1 MEDLLDEEDLE
12 IYEPK
17 ITADQNIEEVK
28 QALNLKQ
35 KYESKTLISK
45 KTLQADRNKAKKGKL
60 QSMVSEAKKIYSKN
74 MFLLQLT
81 MQSDFITNFRLR

>member
-28 QALNLKQ
+28 
-35 KYESKTLISK
+35 
-45 KTLQADRNKAKKGKL
+45 
-60 QSMVSEAKKIYSKN
+60 
-74 MFLLQLT
+74 
-81 MQSDFITNFRLR
+81 